1 MIFTHAPLTPASL
14 AIKLTCSP
22 NNSYPFESPPLLT
35 TIPEAY

>member
-1 MIFTHAPLTPASL
+1 MKYTQAPLAPASL

-35 TIPEAY
+35 TIPDAR